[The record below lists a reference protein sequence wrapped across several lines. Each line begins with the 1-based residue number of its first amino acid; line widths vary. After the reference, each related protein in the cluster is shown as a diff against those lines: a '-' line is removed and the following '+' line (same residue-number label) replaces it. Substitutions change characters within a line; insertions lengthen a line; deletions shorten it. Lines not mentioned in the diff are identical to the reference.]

1 MSQLKGVIIGAG
13 YFSRFQYEAWTRI
26 PEVVIVANCNRSLGK
41 AQKIAAEFHIPQ
53 SYPIEKFREML
64 ETEQPDFV
72 DIITPPETHLELCQ
86 IAAEL
91 GIIIICQKPLAPTWE
106 ETVELARVIERFGA
120 RCMVH
125 ENWRWQ
131 PWYREIKE
139 LLEAD
144 TIGQVFHCNVHTRLG
159 DGWGQ
164 DAYLARQPF
173 FRDYKRL
180 FIFETGVHFLDTFRY
195 LFGEV
200 ANIHAHTARRNPV
213 IKGEDSALLL
223 CTHENGVTSLLDANR
238 YNESEAKNPR
248 YTFGTVRIEGSKGHL
263 ELSLD
268 GSIHIKLLGQ
278 PSSLHHY
285 SPSKENFA
293 GDCVYNTQR
302 HFIDTLLTGSQFE
315 STVEDYLKSVELVE
329 LAYRSAASTPA
340 QTRI

>member
-1 MSQLKGVIIGAG
+1 MKTYRGVIIGAG

-26 PEVVIVANCNRSLGK
+26 PEVQIVANCNRSLEK
-41 AQKIAAEFHIPQ
+41 AQAFATEFNIPK
-53 SYPIEKFREML
+53 SYPASEFREML
-64 ETEQPDFV
+64 IAEKPDFV

-86 IAAEL
+86 IAAKL
-91 GIIIICQKPLAPTWE
+91 GVTIICQKPLAPTWD
-106 ETVELARVIERFGA
+106 ETLQLADLIQKSGVRF
-120 RCMVH
+120 MVH

-131 PWYREIKE
+131 PWYREIKK
-139 LLEAD
+139 LLQTD
-144 TIGQVFHCNVHTRLG
+144 TIGDIFHCNVHTRLG
-159 DGWGQ
+159 DGWGD

-180 FIFETGVHFLDTFRY
+180 FIFETGVHFLDTFRF

-200 ANIHAHTARRNPV
+200 ASIHAHTARRNPV

-223 CTHENGVTSLLDANR
+223 CHHESGITSLLDANR
-238 YNESEAKNPR
+238 YNESEADNPR

-268 GSIHIKLLGQ
+268 GSIRIKQLGE
-278 PSSLHHY
+278 PSYLHDY

-302 HFIDTLLTGSQFE
+302 HFIDTLLTGGEFE
-315 STVEDYLKSVELVE
+315 STVEDYLKSVRLVE
-329 LAYRSAASTPA
+329 DAYASAP
-340 QTRI
+340 